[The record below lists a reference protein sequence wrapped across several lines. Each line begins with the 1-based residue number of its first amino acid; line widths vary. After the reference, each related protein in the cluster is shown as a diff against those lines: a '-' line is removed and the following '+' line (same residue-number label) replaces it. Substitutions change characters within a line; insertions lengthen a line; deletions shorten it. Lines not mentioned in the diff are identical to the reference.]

1 LKPANV
7 KVTPAGKVKILDF
20 GLTKAFEE
28 ELPVEGIS
36 QSPTLTE
43 EMTQTIRGT
52 ESAWRC

>member
-1 LKPANV
+1 M